1 MKINQTYQFSD
12 EEIKM
17 LNNPLPYNPCEYC
30 GGKEYCCGC
39 QKEREYFHKIT
50 KYKELGI
57 YDIACN
63 IQEARHIQASIRD
76 FKNKISSLQTEL
88 EVVKGCIPQEVWE
101 EVKINA

>member
-12 EEIKM
+12 EDIKM
-17 LNNPLPYNPCEYC
+17 LKIPLPYNPCEYC

-39 QKEREYFHKIT
+39 QKEREYVHKVN

-63 IQEARHIQASIRD
+63 IQEVHHIQASIRD
-76 FKNKISSLQTEL
+76 FENKIRSLQTEL
-88 EVVKGCIPQEVWE
+88 KVVKSCIPQEVLE
-101 EVKINA
+101 FVYL

>member
-12 EEIKM
+12 EDIKM
-17 LNNPLPYNPCEYC
+17 LKIPLPYNPCEYC

-39 QKEREYFHKIT
+39 QKEREYIYKIT

-63 IQEARHIQASIRD
+63 IQEVHHIQASIRD
-76 FKNKISSLQTEL
+76 FENKIRSLQTEL
-88 EVVKGCIPQEVWE
+88 KVVKSCIPQEVLE
-101 EVKINA
+101 FVYL

>member
-12 EEIKM
+12 EDIKM
-17 LNNPLPYNPCEYC
+17 LKIPLPYNPCEYC

-39 QKEREYFHKIT
+39 QKEREYVHKIN

-63 IQEARHIQASIRD
+63 IQEVANCFSTAISASCFYFSINIFN
-76 FKNKISSLQTEL
+76 FKNLRMS
-88 EVVKGCIPQEVWE
+88 
-101 EVKINA
+101 

>member
-12 EEIKM
+12 EDIKM
-17 LNNPLPYNPCEYC
+17 LKIPLPHNPCEYC
-30 GGKEYCCGC
+30 SGKEYCCGC
-39 QKEREYFHKIT
+39 QKQSEYVHKIT

-63 IQEARHIQASIRD
+63 IQEAHNIKASIRD

-88 EVVKGCIPQEVWE
+88 EVVKGYIPQEVLE
-101 EVKINA
+101 FVYL

>member
-12 EEIKM
+12 EDIKM
-17 LNNPLPYNPCEYC
+17 LKIPLPYNPCEYC

-39 QKEREYFHKIT
+39 QKEREYVHKIN

-63 IQEARHIQASIRD
+63 IQEVYHIQASIRD
-76 FKNKISSLQTEL
+76 FENKIRSLQTEL
-88 EVVKGCIPQEVWE
+88 EVVKSCIPKEVLE
-101 EVKINA
+101 FVYL

>member
-12 EEIKM
+12 EDIKM
-17 LNNPLPYNPCEYC
+17 LKIPLPYNPCEYC

-39 QKEREYFHKIT
+39 QKQSEYVHKIT

-63 IQEARHIQASIRD
+63 IQEAHNIQASIRD

-88 EVVKGCIPQEVWE
+88 EVVKGYIPQEVLE
-101 EVKINA
+101 FVYL